1 MLRNVKDLE
10 GCAIRATDG
19 TIGHVTDLYFDDLT
33 WAVRYLVVETGHWL
47 ASRKVLI
54 SPIAVGQ
61 PDWESRVL
69 PVSITRSQV
78 QLSPDIDTDK
88 PVSRQHEMLYLGYYG
103 YPYYWAG
110 DGLWGQGS
118 YPGVMMLGLGSGGAD
133 AAYRHAQAQD
143 ARKEAEDAHSGDAHL
158 RSCHAMTKYHIEA
171 TDGGI
176 GHVHSLL
183 LDDDS
188 WAIRYIVVDTSNW
201 WLGHQVL
208 VAPHWIQEISWSE
221 AIVTVNLTQQAI
233 RDAPQYDPEVPLRR
247 EQEIALYEHHG
258 RHGYWAEQVK
268 LENPQYPA
276 RERRLHA

>member
-54 SPIAVGQ
+54 SPIAVGH
-61 PDWESRVL
+61 PDWEARVL

-118 YPGVMMLGLGSGGAD
+118 YPGVMMLGLGNGGAD

-158 RSCHAMTKYHIEA
+158 RSCQAMTKYHIEA

-176 GHVHSLL
+176 GHVQSLL

-188 WAIRYIVVDTSNW
+188 WAIRYMVVDTSNW

-233 RDAPQYDPEVPLRR
+233 RDAPQYDPEAPLRR

-258 RHGYWAEQVK
+258 RNGYWAEQVK

>member
-118 YPGVMMLGLGSGGAD
+118 YPGVMMLGLGGVAIGC
-133 AAYRHAQAQD
+133 
-143 ARKEAEDAHSGDAHL
+143 GL
-158 RSCHAMTKYHIEA
+158 RLSRS
-171 TDGGI
+171 
-176 GHVHSLL
+176 SLNVL
-183 LDDDS
+183 
-188 WAIRYIVVDTSNW
+188 
-201 WLGHQVL
+201 VL
-208 VAPHWIQEISWSE
+208 VAALPSASNVPMLAERFGADS
-221 AIVTVNLTQQAI
+221 ARVARIVLLST
-233 RDAPQYDPEVPLRR
+233 
-247 EQEIALYEHHG
+247 AL
-258 RHGYWAEQVK
+258 AFLSFSAAVA
-268 LENPQYPA
+268 LVV
-276 RERRLHA
+276 